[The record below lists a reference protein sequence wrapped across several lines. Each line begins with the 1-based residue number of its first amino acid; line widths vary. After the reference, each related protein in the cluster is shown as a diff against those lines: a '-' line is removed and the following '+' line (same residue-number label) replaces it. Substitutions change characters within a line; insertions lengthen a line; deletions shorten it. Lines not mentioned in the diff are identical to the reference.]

1 MSVTESLIFT
11 ACEREFP
18 RSGPPGKSSEFFI
31 TEICHGK
38 RITPTSCD
46 DRLLGPAN
54 IATRV
59 SIGTG
64 TRPRNLMNQLVGFVF
79 GTSPFFRAI
88 LEPVLT
94 PVFPTYLIIKS
105 NPRQSDRTTK
115 THFHCRLY
123 AFSGFPEPVDPTV
136 TPSPNPNIES
146 STTAIRYSNEFTI
159 QKAANRR
166 NKHRKGSLRL
176 QTVCSVCSVRTIA
189 AAVVTTAAAS
199 RMIVFRF
206 SIRMRPTPASRFADR
221 PLGAHRPQPPY
232 VRRRSTL
239 QR

>member
-1 MSVTESLIFT
+1 MSVTESLIFA

-64 TRPRNLMNQLVGFVF
+64 IRPRNLMNQLVGFVF

-94 PVFPTYLIIKS
+94 PVFPTCL
-105 NPRQSDRTTK
+105 TK

-146 STTAIRYSNEFTI
+146 STTAIQYSNELT
-159 QKAANRR
+159 KNR
-166 NKHRKGSLRL
+166 NKESG
-176 QTVCSVCSVRTIA
+176 
-189 AAVVTTAAAS
+189 
-199 RMIVFRF
+199 
-206 SIRMRPTPASRFADR
+206 
-221 PLGAHRPQPPY
+221 QPEK
-232 VRRRSTL
+232 
-239 QR
+239 